1 MRRALWTLAPI
12 AARAAA
18 PSSALGLRLGRIRS
32 CAAIPTRATSSSSS
46 SSSTSRSSTAG
57 GMAVPTVPYTGVA
70 AWYGRDLAKDEAR
83 WIHRFTE
90 DEIAHIDRAVD
101 GVLARGV
108 PIEATT
114 KADFDFGPF
123 NDVLARVLDQVVNGI
138 GFILFRGLPVHR
150 CAAGSL
156 ARRTLCLRPALAT
169 PPSSPFLIPAP
180 VPPWSSDPR
189 PEPRLDLIPPPGTL
203 WKSRR
208 WRTGAWACTWAGRS
222 RRTPRAT

>member
-150 CAAGSL
+150 CAALLLRAEPCACGPRSP
-156 ARRTLCLRPALAT
+156 RRPDPR
-169 PPSSPFLIPAP
+169 P
-180 VPPWSSDPR
+180 VPPWSSNPR